1 MSFLRDKFPP
11 LRGLLPLALL
21 LIAWQVLQ
29 QGPSPSFPAPAAW
42 WVAGHQLAVRG
53 VLAPAVLSTLWT
65 FFIGLALA
73 GLLGFVLG
81 LLIATVGAA
90 RRWTAFLLEYLRAL
104 PPPVMVP
111 IAVLILGYSSTM
123 KISVVVITAFWPVLL
138 NTIAGVTTVQG
149 LLMDVGR
156 SLRMPWHARLLKIV
170 IPATVPSL
178 LLGLRIALPLA
189 IVITLLV
196 EMLTGLP
203 GIGRLMIAGQ
213 RNFNSPQVFALL
225 VVVGV
230 LGFALNLIF
239 VVVESAVLRR
249 WPPRVGM
256 RH

>member
-1 MSFLRDKFPP
+1 MNFLRNQLPP

-21 LIAWQVLQ
+21 LVVWQVLQ
-29 QGPSPSFPAPAAW
+29 HGPSPDFPAPATW
-42 WVAGHQLAVRG
+42 WRAGHQLAARG
-53 VLAPAVLSTLWT
+53 VLAPAVISTLWT
-65 FFIGLALA
+65 FFTGLALA
-73 GLLGFVLG
+73 GLLGFMLG
-81 LLIATVGAA
+81 LLIGTVGAVH
-90 RRWTAFLLEYLRAL
+90 RWTNLLLEYLRAL

-149 LLMDVGR
+149 LLLDVGR

-189 IVITLLV
+189 IVVTLLV

-225 VVVGV
+225 AVAGV

-239 VVVESAVLRR
+239 VVAESVVLRR

-256 RH
+256 QR